1 MCLLKLEKKIP
12 YLKLFFVSV
21 VGLVEL
27 PAALQ
32 VLNMGEKVLQD
43 GLEGDPVATLGGGPP
58 IGVRGAPLPRRR
70 RGLLFLLHLCLG
82 GVTPKLSDSF
92 HQRLQH

>member
-1 MCLLKLEKKIP
+1 MCLLKLEKKKIP

-32 VLNMGEKVLQD
+32 VLNMAEKVLQD
-43 GLEGDPVATLGGGPP
+43 GLEGGPVGTLGGPP
-58 IGVRGAPLPRRR
+58 IGVRVAPLPRRR
-70 RGLLFLLHLCLG
+70 GLFFLLHLCLG
-82 GVTPKLSDSF
+82 GVTPK
-92 HQRLQH
+92 